1 MNKSKTVQLLFAIC
15 LLSFSF
21 TSCLSTKSSGS
32 KTPHEMIKNNEI
44 DAAKGQFLMPS
55 DINGVDED
63 GNTVLHL
70 AAQINDADLI
80 TFFMIKGADAE
91 LKNYESNTAL
101 HVAIEN
107 GCYDA
112 AKALI
117 TMGANIFSRNAN
129 GITALDCAIDKDP
142 EYYNIFVTTKTGE
155 IRDTEGKSIV
165 HYFVETHNPQGV
177 EFCVNRKIPISVKAD
192 NGKTPLDLAFEN
204 IDNDDCVQIAAIL
217 IYGGAEQVETDFSYF
232 QEALT
237 SRNLSYRFDDGQ
249 TPLHFGSIFGHTA
262 IVKYLLEN
270 NANFNAQDSS
280 GNTPLHEAVRY
291 GNVEIAR
298 MLLNAGAN
306 VNAKDNLG
314 KTPIL
319 LVVPKAKMLD
329 IYSFLISFK
338 ANLNAKDNGDS
349 PLVFCV

>member
-262 IVKYLLEN
+262 IVKYLL
-270 NANFNAQDSS
+270 
-280 GNTPLHEAVRY
+280 
-291 GNVEIAR
+291 
-298 MLLNAGAN
+298 
-306 VNAKDNLG
+306 
-314 KTPIL
+314 
-319 LVVPKAKMLD
+319 
-329 IYSFLISFK
+329 
-338 ANLNAKDNGDS
+338 
-349 PLVFCV
+349 